1 MKKIIT
7 TSLLLLAGILSLG
20 AQSIVTTDQ
29 SVNQSVKEDLP
40 NWRISASAGGFYQ
53 IGRIPD
59 GLSPEALEHAKS
71 LKWGVTYDVDATR
84 YFRGTLG
91 LGVKY
96 NSVYTSHE
104 QSLPYSGEFSPSY
117 LSDDINVWFLGP
129 MISMRGFTKGWSN
142 FIVNVGLGYMGYRD
156 KATLSGR
163 TIGVMGEAGYELA
176 LSKTVKLEALFSFY
190 GGRLSSVT
198 QTWDGFERRIQLGK
212 DEEVSLG
219 HLDLKIGLSFNF

>member
-96 NSVYTSHE
+96 NSIYTSHV
-104 QSLPYSGEFSPSY
+104 QSPSI
-117 LSDDINVWFLGP
+117 LSDDIKVWFLGP

-142 FIVNVGLGYMGYRD
+142 FIVNVGLGYMGYRGNE
-156 KATLSGR
+156 TLHGR

-198 QTWDGFERRIQLGK
+198 RTWDGFERRIQLGK
-212 DEEVSLG
+212 DEEVSLS